1 MICFYYFKVYHVLV
15 SSANLLEVNPWGWTD
30 WAVMASTLLQTGD
43 WIPDICRQM
52 MYIGREFYHMTKII
66 WNKESGWYSI
76 IQHSGVSGCL
86 ELVYYSTLHFFF
98 GLSVFFGTYL
108 LSFFHTPVIIVLFF
122 TCCVLV
128 VFSKIPKEWRS
139 YLTGLSSDG

>member
-1 MICFYYFKVYHVLV
+1 MVFYNPAFRGFWMPGASVLLYP
-15 SSANLLEVNPWGWTD
+15 S
-30 WAVMASTLLQTGD
+30 
-43 WIPDICRQM
+43 
-52 MYIGREFYHMTKII
+52 
-66 WNKESGWYSI
+66 
-76 IQHSGVSGCL
+76 
-86 ELVYYSTLHFFF
+86 FFF